1 MVDKIH
7 HAYPPYPTHLI
18 HLIHFPFSFYPIHLL
33 ILDKKVKKVD
43 KKVDKV
49 DRDFASIWRSSDVD
63 LATSHHRRS
72 RKVEK
77 KVDKK
82 VDRIK

>member
-18 HLIHFPFSFYPIHLL
+18 HLIQFPSSFYPIHLL
-33 ILDKKVKKVD
+33 IQDKKV

-72 RKVEK
+72 RKVDK